1 MFKSTLRSL
10 TVVSALCLVACGSAP
25 SKPGS
30 TAKDPQSAYNEGME
44 LLSTGSYESAIT
56 AFEQLQ
62 ARFPYGAHAQQ
73 AELQIAYTYYR
84 MQDTASA
91 IVACDRFIRQY
102 PDNPNVP
109 YAHYLKG
116 LAYVKDQ
123 EGWLSFLPQQPISE
137 RDQKAMRD
145 AFDTFRIIVTQYPDS
160 QYAEDA
166 HKRMVDL
173 ANGMAQ
179 LEINVARYYLGRRAP
194 LAAANRAQNVLR
206 TYPETAA
213 VEEALAIMVQAYSTL
228 GLDALKQDAERVLR
242 QNYPQS
248 RFLAGN

>member
-10 TVVSALCLVACGSAP
+10 PAVLALCLAACGSAP
-25 SKPGS
+25 PKPGS
-30 TAKDPQSAYNEGME
+30 TAKDPQSAYSEGMD

-62 ARFPYGAHAQQ
+62 ARFPYGRHAQQ
-73 AELQIAYTYYR
+73 AELQIAYAYYR

-91 IVACDRFIRQY
+91 IATCDRFIRQY

-109 YAHYLKG
+109 YAYYLKG
-116 LAYVKDQ
+116 LAFVKDQ
-123 EGWLSFLPQQPISE
+123 EGVLGFLPQQPISE

-145 AFDTFRIIVTQYPDS
+145 AFDTFRILVTQYPDS
-160 QYAEDA
+160 QYTEDA
-166 HKRMVDL
+166 RQRMVKL
-173 ANGMAQ
+173 VNGMAQ

-194 LAAANRAQNVLR
+194 LAAVNRAQNVLK
-206 TYPETAA
+206 TYPDTAA
-213 VEEALAIMVQAYSTL
+213 VEEALSIMIDGYTAL
-228 GLDALKQDAERVLR
+228 GLDKLKQDAQRVLR

-248 RFLAGN
+248 RFLAGL